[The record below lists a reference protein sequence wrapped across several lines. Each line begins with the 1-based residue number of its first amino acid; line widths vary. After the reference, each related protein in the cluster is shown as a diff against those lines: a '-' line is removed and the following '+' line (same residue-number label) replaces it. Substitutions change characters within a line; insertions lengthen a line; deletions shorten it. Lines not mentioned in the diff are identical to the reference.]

1 MTTKELIIAAKHILK
16 STQELLKDYE
26 ENDHDDPD
34 MLNTINAQLACSQY
48 IISTVRDDDDEPV
61 TIEKM
66 KNETEW
72 ELTEIQQNAI
82 VFKNNKS
89 KVAVFKDTAIFWI
102 DNIEIKLKSIG
113 HLRQLMTALIK
124 HIQ

>member
-1 MTTKELIIAAKHILK
+1 
-16 STQELLKDYE
+16 
-26 ENDHDDPD
+26 
-34 MLNTINAQLACSQY
+34 
-48 IISTVRDDDDEPV
+48 
-61 TIEKM
+61 M
-66 KNETEW
+66 KNEIEW
-72 ELTEIQQNAI
+72 EIAEIQQDAI
-82 VFKNNKS
+82 IFKNNKS